1 MAICSGLVG
10 LWSSSL
16 SFRTRHASSKA
27 FFQGF
32 NLQGLPGT
40 SQPVQTPSCAS
51 WDRAT
56 WAWMELL
63 EEHRQLQEPTTGSD
77 TRPE

>member
-10 LWSSSL
+10 LWSSSSSSL

-32 NLQGLPGT
+32 NLQG
-40 SQPVQTPSCAS
+40 
-51 WDRAT
+51 RAT